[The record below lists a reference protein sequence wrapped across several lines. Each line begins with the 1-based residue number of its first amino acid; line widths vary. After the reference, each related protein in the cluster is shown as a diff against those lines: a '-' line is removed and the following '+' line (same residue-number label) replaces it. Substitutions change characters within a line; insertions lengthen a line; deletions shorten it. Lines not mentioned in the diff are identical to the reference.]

1 MAIPALQ
8 IMSVLLFNQLQW
20 AGKVNFNIIY
30 SGANS
35 QVQCWSRKG
44 PKEFGDRLKLMANC

>member
-20 AGKVNFNIIY
+20 AGKVDLNIIY